1 MMKKIHLRKQ
11 LVVIVLIAVIA
22 ASMPFLGSCMPGKPA
37 AEVEPIKIGFP
48 APMTGAYASD
58 GEEMIKRA
66 TLAVEDINAA
76 GGLVGRLVE
85 LVPVDTKEL
94 MPEDVVSAFKLL
106 KAQGVDV
113 FISDYAGEPTDVQ
126 MAMEYDIPY
135 FSWNDSR
142 TAEKYIKEHIAECDN
157 VYRVSPSGREYATIP
172 YKIFTE
178 LLPYDY
184 PNKKMALLTVD
195 QEWCMDISADLRE
208 LVAEDPEWELVID
221 EEHSYGAT
229 EFGPQL
235 IKIREENPGFIFF
248 STFAA
253 VELAAFM
260 DQFLADPTDSLI
272 YNPYTPCIPEF
283 AELLGEKADGM
294 FWGDQ
299 CSNYGTPSE
308 EVFNRKF
315 EEKFGY
321 APKLAL
327 TYDTIMLWAE
337 AVKRAGDPSDYEA
350 VLQAA
355 LDYPYT
361 GIVGTYKI
369 NPDTHVGTPGFGY
382 IAHRFFQIQIDDG
395 IWKDVAL
402 YLHDEPYEGTGKYAG
417 SFRIPPWIGK

>member
-1 MMKKIHLRKQ
+1 MKKIHLRKQ
-11 LVVIVLIAVIA
+11 LVVIVLVAVIA
-22 ASMPFLGSCMPGKPA
+22 VSMPFLGSCMPGKPA
-37 AEVEPIKIGFP
+37 AEVEPIKIGFL

-85 LVPVDTKEL
+85 LAPIDTKEL

-126 MAMEYDIPY
+126 MAMAWDIPY

-142 TAEKYIKEHIAECDN
+142 TAERYIAENIEECDN

-208 LVAEDPEWELVID
+208 LVAEDPEWEIVID

-235 IKIREENPGFIFF
+235 IKIRGENPGFIFF

-308 EVFNRKF
+308 EDFNRKF

-355 LDYPYT
+355 LDYPHT

-395 IWKDVAL
+395 IWKDVVL
-402 YLHDEPYEGTGKYAG
+402 YLHDEPHEGTGKYAG
-417 SFRIPPWIGK
+417 SFEIPPWIGE